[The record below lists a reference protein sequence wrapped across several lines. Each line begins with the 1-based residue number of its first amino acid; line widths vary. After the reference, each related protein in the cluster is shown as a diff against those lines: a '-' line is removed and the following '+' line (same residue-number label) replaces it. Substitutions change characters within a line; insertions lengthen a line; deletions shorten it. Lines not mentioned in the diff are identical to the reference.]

1 MKFKQFKITNFKGID
16 NITINLDKSPNANV
30 YTLIGLNESGKTSIL
45 EAINFFDQDN
55 EGIKPLDLPGSK
67 IDDYNSIIPISKR
80 DNYTGTTCIEATLK
94 LDLDD
99 IDKINIFIKENT
111 DYDKIVEINE
121 ILITRNFE
129 FKDSTFVA
137 TKNKWS
143 GISCLKN
150 NNSNPIKLVNHE
162 NKQLVEF
169 CKTLIPSILY
179 FPNFLFDFP
188 SKIYLESKEE
198 FSAKENFYYE
208 LIQDILF
215 SLENETNIQTHLLD
229 RIKNNQEN
237 DIRNLKTLLKKM
249 NNKVTD
255 VVFGAWNEI
264 FTKSLSGTEVQ
275 ITYDHDKKG
284 IYLQFDIETGDGI
297 YKINERSLGF
307 RWFFTFLLFTQ
318 FRPYRKD
325 STQNIIFLFDEP
337 ASNLHSNAQ
346 KQLLKSF
353 ENLTKKNKIIYATHS
368 HHLINSNWL
377 ESTYV
382 VKNEG
387 LNLEHIESFN
397 IKQTDIKIIPYRTF
411 VTHHP
416 HNTAYFQ
423 PILDVLDY
431 TPSDFDNVSNAVLME
446 GKNDFY
452 TLQYF
457 KNEILNLE
465 TSYSI
470 IPSTGSG
477 NLDTLISL
485 YIGWGKNFIII
496 LDSDSEGKKQKNRYI
511 DTYGLSMEKKVFTL
525 SDIDK
530 NWDGKKMEDLFEKND
545 KISLQISKYPDTKLF
560 KKITF
565 NRAIQEYLINKEFFE
580 FSISTKE
587 NFKNVL
593 DYFEV
598 KLSSVN

>member
-1 MKFKQFKITNFKGID
+1 MKFKQFKITNFKGIN
-16 NITINLDKSPNANV
+16 NIVIDLDKSPNANV

-80 DNYTGTTCIEATLK
+80 DNYTGETLIEATLK
-94 LDLDD
+94 LDESD
-99 IDKINIFIKENT
+99 IKKIKDFIADNT
-111 DYDKIVEINE
+111 EYEDIIEISE
-121 ILITRNFE
+121 ITITRKYI
-129 FKDSTFVA
+129 FKDSVHNE
-137 TKNKWS
+137 TKNTWS
-143 GISCLKN
+143 GIKCLKAN
-150 NNSNPIKLVNHE
+150 DNEEYKLSKEENSKI
-162 NKQLVEF
+162 VEF
-169 CKTLIPSILY
+169 CKNLIPSILY

-188 SKIYLESKEE
+188 SKIYLESKED
-198 FSAKENFYYE
+198 FSAKETFYYE

-237 DIRNLKTLLKKM
+237 DLRNLKTLLKKM
-249 NNKVTD
+249 NNKVTE

-264 FTKSLSGTEVQ
+264 FTKSLTGTKVL
-275 ITYDHDKKG
+275 ITYNQDKKG

-368 HHLINSNWL
+368 HHLVNSNWL

-382 VKNEG
+382 VRNEG
-387 LNLEHIESFN
+387 LNLDNIESFD
-397 IKQTDIKIIPYRTF
+397 IKQTDIQIIPYRKF

-431 TPSDFDNVSNAVLME
+431 APSDFDNVSNAVLME

-457 KNEILNLE
+457 KNEILNLK
-465 TSYSI
+465 TNYSI

-496 LDSDSEGKKQKNRYI
+496 LDGDNEGNKQKNRYI
-511 DTYGLSMEKKVFTL
+511 DSYGISIEKKVFTL
-525 SDIDK
+525 SDIDNK
-530 NWDGKKMEDLFEKND
+530 WYGKKMEDLFEDND
-545 KISLQISKYPDTKLF
+545 KIELQISKYPESKSFNKT
-560 KKITF
+560 IF
-565 NRAIQEYLINKEFFE
+565 NRTIQEYLINKEFYN
-580 FSISTKE
+580 FSNSTKF
-587 NFKNVL
+587 NFKKVI
-593 DYFEV
+593 DFFEV
-598 KLSSVN
+598 KLSNED

>member
-1 MKFKQFKITNFKGID
+1 MKFKEFKINNFKGI
-16 NITINLDKSPNANV
+16 NSIVVSLDKSPNANV

-45 EAINFFDQDN
+45 EAINFFDQNN
-55 EGIKPLDLPGSK
+55 EALRALDLPGSK
-67 IDDYNSIIPISKR
+67 IEDYNSIIPISKR
-80 DNYTGTTCIEATLK
+80 DNYTGISSIEATIK
-94 LDLDD
+94 FESDD
-99 IDKINIFIKENT
+99 IDKINNFISENT
-111 DYDKIVEINE
+111 KYEKISTVDEIR
-121 ILITRNFE
+121 ITRNYE
-129 FKDSTFVA
+129 FKDSTFVK
-137 TKNKWS
+137 T
-143 GISCLKN
+143 N
-150 NNSNPIKLVNHE
+150 NNWTGIDCLQKNSTEICKLSKEE
-162 NKQLVEF
+162 NKKIADF
-169 CKTLIPSILY
+169 CKGLIPSILY

-188 SKIYLESKEE
+188 SKIYLESNEDLT
-198 FSAKENFYYE
+198 AKETFYFE

-215 SLENETNIQTHLLD
+215 SLENDTTIETHLIA
-229 RIKNNQEN
+229 RIKSVDEN
-237 DIRNLKTLLKKM
+237 DKRNLMTLLKKM
-249 NNKVTD
+249 NNKVTA

-264 FTKSLSGTEVQ
+264 FSKSLTGTKVQ
-275 ITYDHDKKG
+275 ISYGTDKKG
-284 IYLQFDIETGDGI
+284 SFLQFDIETGDGI

-318 FRPYRKD
+318 FRPFRKD

-353 ENLTKKNKIIYATHS
+353 ENLTKNNKIIYATHS
-368 HHLINSNWL
+368 HHLVNSKWL

-387 LNLEHIESFN
+387 LNLENIEDFN

-431 TPSDFDNVSNAVLME
+431 VPSDFDNINNAILME

-457 KNEILNLE
+457 KDIILNDNNCF
-465 TSYSI
+465 SI

-485 YIGWGKNFIII
+485 YIGWGKNFIIL
-496 LDSDSEGKKQKNRYI
+496 LDSDKEGHLQKNRYI
-511 DTYGLSMEKKVFTL
+511 SEYGIYIESKVFTL
-525 SDIDK
+525 GDIDPSW
-530 NWDGKKMEDLFEKND
+530 NNFNMEDLFTAND
-545 KISLQISKYPDTKLF
+545 KINLQLSKYF
-560 KKITF
+560 EAKKYKKTIF
-565 NRAIQEYLINKEFFE
+565 NRTIQEYLINKEFYEFE
-580 FSISTKE
+580 NTTNENFAKVLNFFSTK
-587 NFKNVL
+587 
-593 DYFEV
+593 
-598 KLSSVN
+598 LS

>member
-1 MKFKQFKITNFKGID
+1 MKFKEFKINNFKGI
-16 NITINLDKSPNANV
+16 NSIVVNLDKSPSANV

-45 EAINFFDQDN
+45 EAINFFDQNN
-55 EGIKPLDLPGSK
+55 EGLRALDLPGSK
-67 IDDYNSIIPISKR
+67 IEDYNSIIPISKR
-80 DNYTGTTCIEATLK
+80 DNYTGVSSIEATIK
-94 LDLDD
+94 FEADD
-99 IDKINIFIKENT
+99 IDKINDFISKNT
-111 DYDKIVEINE
+111 EYEKIASIEEIS
-121 ILITRNFE
+121 ITRSYE
-129 FKDSTFVA
+129 FKDSTFVK
-137 TKNKWS
+137 T
-143 GISCLKN
+143 N
-150 NNSNPIKLVNHE
+150 NNWTGIDCIKKDTTDACKLNKDE
-162 NKQLVEF
+162 NKQIADF
-169 CKTLIPSILY
+169 CKGLIPSILY

-188 SKIYLESKEE
+188 SKIYLESNEDLT
-198 FSAKENFYYE
+198 AKETFYFE

-215 SLENETNIQTHLLD
+215 SLENDTTIETHLIG
-229 RIKNNQEN
+229 RIKSIHEN
-237 DIRNLKTLLKKM
+237 DKRNLMTLLKKM

-264 FTKSLSGTEVQ
+264 FSKSLTGTKVQ
-275 ITYDHDKKG
+275 ISNGVDKKG
-284 IYLQFDIETGDGI
+284 SYLQFDIETGDGI

-325 STQNIIFLFDEP
+325 SAQNIIFLFDEP

-353 ENLTKKNKIIYATHS
+353 ENLTKNNKIIYATHS
-368 HHLINSNWL
+368 HHLVNSKWL

-387 LNLEHIESFN
+387 LNLENIEDFN

-431 TPSDFDNVSNAVLME
+431 VPSDFDNVNNAILME

-457 KNEILNLE
+457 KDIILHDENNF
-465 TSYSI
+465 SI

-485 YIGWGKNFIII
+485 YIGWGKNFIIL
-496 LDSDSEGKKQKNRYI
+496 LDSDKEGQKQKNRYI
-511 DTYGLSMEKKVFTL
+511 TEYGAYIESKVFTL
-525 SDIDK
+525 GDIESSW
-530 NWDGKKMEDLFEKND
+530 NNYNMEDLFTSHD
-545 KISLQISKYPDTKLF
+545 KINLQLSKYQEAKGY
-560 KKITF
+560 KKTIF
-565 NRAIQEYLINKEFFE
+565 NRTIQEHLINKEFYSFE
-580 FSISTKE
+580 EITKV
-587 NFKNVL
+587 NFKKVL
-593 DYFEV
+593 EFFQT
-598 KLSSVN
+598 KLL